1 MSRTATRP
9 AHSTPAANS
18 TNHAPDRPDSG
29 VRPEAYETHTE
40 ARAAPTPTP
49 HRTLSE
55 LFFRPFPELPPE
67 WQSPKAQDTLLR
79 EYVNHRGNFADFA
92 LDRGISI
99 DQLYDWLHSEQVIE
113 KCKRLEAMAN
123 RQSALLATLIRP
135 DALKALAD
143 VIISPDSTPSQ
154 RRLAASAVLRAC
166 DKLNRPAESTKR
178 ARSRQRSDPSNPSP
192 SSPGV
197 VLPVNVL
204 QSGPVDMGVDLSR
217 RDVGVPQQL
226 LHHAEVGAPDQQVR
240 GKAVPQHV
248 RMDMA
253 EPRGGRVALDDLPHS
268 NALDGAPCP

>member
-1 MSRTATRP
+1 MSRCTTRP

-18 TNHAPDRPDSG
+18 TNHAPDRPDAG
-29 VRPEAYETHTE
+29 IHPDAHPETS
-40 ARAAPTPTP
+40 TP

-55 LFFRPFPELPPE
+55 MFFRPFPELPPE

-166 DKLNRPAESTKR
+166 DKLNKP
-178 ARSRQRSDPSNPSP
+178 SRQPSGRGTSARGADFNSRFHAPSHEAPPDAADNRTRNSRIGGDSDGELSPQSP
-192 SSPGV
+192 STPSSTSPRH
-197 VLPVNVL
+197 PRAPI
-204 QSGPVDMGVDLSR
+204 Q
-217 RDVGVPQQL
+217 PQ
-226 LHHAEVGAPDQQVR
+226 
-240 GKAVPQHV
+240 
-248 RMDMA
+248 
-253 EPRGGRVALDDLPHS
+253 PRTLD
-268 NALDGAPCP
+268 

>member
-1 MSRTATRP
+1 MSRFQSRS

-18 TNHAPDRPDSG
+18 TNHAPDRPDAG
-29 VRPEAYETHTE
+29 THADAHPTHPEPQIESHP
-40 ARAAPTPTP
+40 APTPTP

-55 LFFRPFPELPPE
+55 MFFRPFPELPPE

-79 EYVNHRGNFADFA
+79 EYINHRGNFADFA
-92 LDRGISI
+92 LDRGLSI

-166 DKLNRPAESTKR
+166 DKLPKPVPQPKAP
-178 ARSRQRSDPSNPSP
+178 RSRTPGSPRPEAPSNPRPGKKLRSRP
-192 SSPGV
+192 ESTPNTRHTQATPESHLATVKAISETPACSDESSRPTT
-197 VLPVNVL
+197 
-204 QSGPVDMGVDLSR
+204 S
-217 RDVGVPQQL
+217 
-226 LHHAEVGAPDQQVR
+226 AAPT
-240 GKAVPQHV
+240 PT
-248 RMDMA
+248 
-253 EPRGGRVALDDLPHS
+253 S
-268 NALDGAPCP
+268 

>member
-1 MSRTATRP
+1 MSRCTTRP

-18 TNHAPDRPDSG
+18 TKHAPHRPDAG
-29 VRPEAYETHTE
+29 THADAHPTHPEPQIRSHP
-40 ARAAPTPTP
+40 APTPTP

-55 LFFRPFPELPPE
+55 MFFRPFPELPPE

-79 EYVNHRGNFADFA
+79 EYINHRGNFADFA
-92 LDRGISI
+92 LDRGLSI

-166 DKLNRPAESTKR
+166 DKLNKPARQSAHAAKPTSRAAPTHAPDPQDANHPLQQSRVPADPARPVTLPQDPVRRSQPTAPPTASPADVPLSTG
-178 ARSRQRSDPSNPSP
+178 PTPSP
-192 SSPGV
+192 P
-197 VLPVNVL
+197 
-204 QSGPVDMGVDLSR
+204 
-217 RDVGVPQQL
+217 
-226 LHHAEVGAPDQQVR
+226 
-240 GKAVPQHV
+240 
-248 RMDMA
+248 
-253 EPRGGRVALDDLPHS
+253 
-268 NALDGAPCP
+268 

>member
-1 MSRTATRP
+1 MSRFQSRP

-29 VRPEAYETHTE
+29 VHADAHPTHPAPQIE
-40 ARAAPTPTP
+40 SHPAPTPTP

-55 LFFRPFPELPPE
+55 MFFRPFPELPPE

-79 EYVNHRGNFADFA
+79 EYINHRGNFADFA
-92 LDRGISI
+92 LDRGLSI

-166 DKLNRPAESTKR
+166 DKLHKPPAAPPANTKPPPP
-178 ARSRQRSDPSNPSP
+178 AAHSP
-192 SSPGV
+192 QPTASPGM
-197 VLPVNVL
+197 LP
-204 QSGPVDMGVDLSR
+204 QPATPR
-217 RDVGVPQQL
+217 R
-226 LHHAEVGAPDQQVR
+226 
-240 GKAVPQHV
+240 
-248 RMDMA
+248 
-253 EPRGGRVALDDLPHS
+253 PRP
-268 NALDGAPCP
+268 

>member
-1 MSRTATRP
+1 MSRRTTRP

-18 TNHAPDRPDSG
+18 TNHAPDRPDAASH
-29 VRPEAYETHTE
+29 PEAHPETS
-40 ARAAPTPTP
+40 TP

-55 LFFRPFPELPPE
+55 MFFRPFPELPPE

-113 KCKRLEAMAN
+113 KCKRLESMAN

-143 VIISPDSTPSQ
+143 VIISPDSTPAQ

-166 DKLNRPAESTKR
+166 DKLTKSAQNGKTRSRRPASSAEHDPLH
-178 ARSRQRSDPSNPSP
+178 ALNQRVEDEH
-192 SSPGV
+192 
-197 VLPVNVL
+197 
-204 QSGPVDMGVDLSR
+204 VDLLDPVRPRPGHDDLVLAHAPDHPAVLSDQSDGGQAAVAPGLGGLH
-217 RDVGVPQQL
+217 DVGGVPAGRKDDENIAL
-226 LHHAEVGAPDQQVR
+226 LSQPLHPA
-240 GKAVPQHV
+240 
-248 RMDMA
+248 
-253 EPRGGRVALDDLPHS
+253 
-268 NALDGAPCP
+268 

>member
-1 MSRTATRP
+1 MSRCTTRP

-18 TNHAPDRPDSG
+18 TNHAPDRPDAG
-29 VRPEAYETHTE
+29 THADAHPESHP
-40 ARAAPTPTP
+40 APTPTP

-55 LFFRPFPELPPE
+55 MFFRPFPELPPE

-79 EYVNHRGNFADFA
+79 EYINHRGNFADFA

-166 DKLNRPAESTKR
+166 DKLNKPAPRPRKAHHSNTPPPTR
-178 ARSRQRSDPSNPSP
+178 HAAPAPPTTGSDPITPATFPPPLPSP
-192 SSPGV
+192 DETRGHDRHPLGTPNPG
-197 VLPVNVL
+197 
-204 QSGPVDMGVDLSR
+204 
-217 RDVGVPQQL
+217 
-226 LHHAEVGAPDQQVR
+226 
-240 GKAVPQHV
+240 
-248 RMDMA
+248 
-253 EPRGGRVALDDLPHS
+253 GG
-268 NALDGAPCP
+268 

>member
-1 MSRTATRP
+1 MSRFQSRP

-18 TNHAPDRPDSG
+18 TNHAPDNRPDSAFHTDTN
-29 VRPEAYETHTE
+29 PESHP
-40 ARAAPTPTP
+40 APTPTP

-55 LFFRPFPELPPE
+55 MFFRPFPELPPE

-113 KCKRLEAMAN
+113 KCKCLEAMAN

-166 DKLNRPAESTKR
+166 DKLNKPARLPRGRGSSTR
-178 ARSRQRSDPSNPSP
+178 DAGFNARSVAPSEDAPPNATDNRTNNSCISDEPVAEPSP
-192 SSPGV
+192 QSPST
-197 VLPVNVL
+197 PN
-204 QSGPVDMGVDLSR
+204 STSPR
-217 RDVGVPQQL
+217 HARAPIEPQ
-226 LHHAEVGAPDQQVR
+226 
-240 GKAVPQHV
+240 
-248 RMDMA
+248 
-253 EPRGGRVALDDLPHS
+253 PRTLD
-268 NALDGAPCP
+268 